1 MTCALE
7 GYINGNHILYD
18 ITKDK
23 NHHVLTLWNVVGDRC
38 KPKPEKCHCKTL
50 LQELL
55 ELNPN
60 VNRIDG
66 YMKANPWLFGCR
78 CYLGEAARAGFKFI
92 EDCDDASKERLEFTT
107 DNYRQICEELQKIKV
122 RGNVKIYKI

>member
-23 NHHVLTLWNVVGDRC
+23 DYHVLTLWNVVGDRC
-38 KPKPEKCHCKTL
+38 EPKPEKCHCKTL

-55 ELNPN
+55 ELNPK

-78 CYLGEAARAGFKFI
+78 CYWEKLQELDSNSLRIVRMGN
-92 EDCDDASKERLEFTT
+92 DWS
-107 DNYRQICEELQKIKV
+107 LQKITTGKFA
-122 RGNVKIYKI
+122 KICKKLNAGEMLKSTKYN